1 MVPWSKERASPRSA
15 GLLIV
20 TTRIIPRAATQPFR
34 ASWTFVFLAQPVDYS
49 RTASDQHQPAS
60 SRATATLAMTGF
72 FFRSVNF
79 IHCRFSL

>member
-1 MVPWSKERASPRSA
+1 MVPWSKDRASPRSA

-34 ASWTFVFLAQPVDYS
+34 TSWTFVVLEQPGCYS

-60 SRATATLAMTGF
+60 SRVTATLAITGF
-72 FFRSVNF
+72 LFRSVNLR
-79 IHCRFSL
+79 HRWLSR